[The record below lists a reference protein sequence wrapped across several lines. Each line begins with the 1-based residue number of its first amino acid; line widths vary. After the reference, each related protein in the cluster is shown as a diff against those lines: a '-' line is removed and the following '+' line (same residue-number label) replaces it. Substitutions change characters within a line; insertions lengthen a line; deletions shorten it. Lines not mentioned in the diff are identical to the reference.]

1 MPGSRSDSSARLR
14 AALDRLYA
22 EYNRVESAVDP
33 IHIVRRYPDLAD
45 REIVALCTA
54 ALAFGRVRSVLSS
67 VEALVALMGP
77 SPSRFVAAF
86 DPVAG
91 RRRSQGLGHRW
102 VRDLDI
108 VALLWLIHQMLD
120 RRGSIERF
128 FADGA
133 GVDEGRVDDALES
146 FCARVLRLDM
156 RAAYGRVPRAPGVR
170 YFFPR
175 PSGGSACKRLNLFLR
190 WMVRRDAIDPG
201 GWSCLAPAALVVPLD
216 THVIRVGR
224 CLRLTRYRS
233 PGWRMAAEITASLRA
248 LDAEDPVKYDFAL
261 CHLGMIGACGFMR
274 PEGDGHCPLRGLCRP
289 GAARATP
296 TRRAASR
303 H

>member
-1 MPGSRSDSSARLR
+1 MPGSRSDSPARLR

-22 EYNRVESAVDP
+22 EYNRVESAADP

-67 VEALVALMGP
+67 VEALLALMGP
-77 SPSRFVAAF
+77 SPSRFIAAF

-91 RRRSQGLGHRW
+91 RRRLQGLGHRW

-274 PEGDGHCPLRGLCRP
+274 SEGDDHCPLRGLCRP
-289 GAARATP
+289 AP
-296 TRRAASR
+296 TRRAALR

>member
-1 MPGSRSDSSARLR
+1 VPGSRSDSPARLR
-14 AALDRLYA
+14 AALDQLYA
-22 EYNRVESAVDP
+22 DYNRVESAADP

-67 VEALVALMGP
+67 VEALVALMEP
-77 SPSRFVAAF
+77 SPSRFIAAF

-91 RRRSQGLGHRW
+91 RRRLQGFGHRW

-156 RAAYGRVPRAPGVR
+156 RAAYGRVPRSPGVR

-190 WMVRRDAIDPG
+190 WMVRCDAIDPG

-289 GAARATP
+289 GAARVL
-296 TRRAASR
+296 SQ
-303 H
+303 

>member
-1 MPGSRSDSSARLR
+1 MPGSRSDSPARLR

-22 EYNRVESAVDP
+22 EYNRVESAADP

-54 ALAFGRVRSVLSS
+54 AMAFGRVRSVLSS
-67 VEALVALMGP
+67 VEALLALMGP
-77 SPSRFVAAF
+77 SPSRFIAAF

-91 RRRSQGLGHRW
+91 RRRLQGLGHRW

-156 RAAYGRVPRAPGVR
+156 RAAYGRVPRSPGVR

-274 PEGDGHCPLRGLCRP
+274 SEGDDHCPLRGLCRP
-289 GAARATP
+289 APTHRAV
-296 TRRAASR
+296 SR

>member
-1 MPGSRSDSSARLR
+1 MPGSRSDSPARLR
-14 AALDRLYA
+14 AALDRLYT
-22 EYNRVESAVDP
+22 EYNRVESAADP

-77 SPSRFVAAF
+77 SPSRFIAAF

-91 RRRSQGLGHRW
+91 RRRLQGLSHRW

-156 RAAYGRVPRAPGVR
+156 RAAYGRVPRSPGVR

-201 GWSCLAPAALVVPLD
+201 GWFCLAPAALVVPLD
-216 THVIRVGR
+216 THVIRVGQ

-248 LDAEDPVKYDFAL
+248 LDVEDPVKYDFAL
-261 CHLGMIGACGFMR
+261 CHLGIIGACGFMR
-274 PEGDGHCPLRGLCRP
+274 PEGDGHCPLRGLCHP
-289 GAARATP
+289 GAP